1 MKLNV
6 SDWVQGKTHE
16 GELIHG
22 FIETIDILQGIVTV
36 NVVKSDNE
44 VIIGKIVAVRENW
57 LRRVPDITLEDA
69 QLAQNLIDMALATW
83 DEAWFMELT
92 GAQESSVGDRAATGS
107 RQRSN
112 SFPHNRLGS
121 VGR

>member
-1 MKLNV
+1 MKFNT
-6 SDWVQGKTHE
+6 SDWVQGKTKD

-44 VIIGKIVAVRENW
+44 ERVGHIVAVRASW
-57 LRRVPDITLEDA
+57 IKRVPDTALEDA
-69 QLAQNLIDMALATW
+69 QLVQNLIDLALATW

-92 GAQESSVGDRAATGS
+92 ESLKSKELAASEADAQS
-107 RQRSN
+107 RVYLALR
-112 SFPHNRLGS
+112 NRLGKS
-121 VGR
+121 A